1 MLFHTAMII
10 LHRPPRHLFGKPGI
24 AESEDVEICYA
35 SMQAML
41 LLLKSYSKFYKYSVL
56 PLDFVHTLSV
66 TAGTILMK
74 RFLDDAPKDD
84 KDIAKSMH
92 IVLDAMDKIKY
103 TWPCI
108 VEIRESIVQAME
120 TRAADQPEQ
129 GPDPVFDFG
138 DFGVLADFS
147 AGSGSGTGVGVD
159 GADLQILYADL
170 GLVPNN
176 DFASDRV
183 LWDNQGPGS
192 DEDLGL
198 VAIDDFVPEQI
209 LWDDQGTGSDED
221 L

>member
-1 MLFHTAMII
+1 MRIVRLQNESMLFHTAMIV
-10 LHRPPRHLFGKPGI
+10 LHRPPRHLFSKPGI
-24 AESEDVEICYA
+24 AESEDVEVCYE

-41 LLLKSYSKFYKYSVL
+41 RLLKSYSKFYKYSSL

-74 RFLDDAPKDD
+74 RFLENAPKDD
-84 KDIAKSMH
+84 SGIAKSMD

-138 DFGVLADFS
+138 FLADFN
-147 AGSGSGTGVGVD
+147 AGNGSGSGTGTGTGVD
-159 GADLQILYADL
+159 GADLQISDADL
-170 GLVPNN
+170 GLLLTDDFLSGQVPWN
-176 DFASDRV
+176 DSSFG
-183 LWDNQGPGS
+183 QGPGF
-192 DEDLGL
+192 
-198 VAIDDFVPEQI
+198 DDIYE
-209 LWDDQGTGSDED
+209 
-221 L
+221 